1 MHAMKTGGDQTGSGR
16 RDLIIGQ
23 LSYLIDEIAA
33 LGEMLGSFPEGVL
46 TARPYEGQPSILD
59 LLATLAERERTIR
72 IPNVE
77 TFVAS
82 DDGVLLE
89 APPLSAAAA
98 RASKD
103 AVSRALHDVAT
114 ARSRLVDLVRE
125 CGDSVWERRAS
136 LDDNEVTLEEYL
148 LGIIQQDVEVFRV
161 AAQRVYE
168 SRPVGSPGFTAR

>member
-1 MHAMKTGGDQTGSGR
+1 MAIKTGVNQTGRER

-33 LGEMLGSFPEGVL
+33 LGEMLGSFPESVL

-59 LLATLAERERTIR
+59 LFATLAERERTIR

-77 TFVAS
+77 TFVTS

-89 APPLSAAAA
+89 VPPPSAPAG
-98 RASKD
+98 ASIE
-103 AVSRALHDVAT
+103 AVSQALHDLAA
-114 ARSRLVDLVRE
+114 ARSRLVEIVRD
-125 CGDSVWERRAS
+125 CDDSVWERRAS
-136 LDDNEVTLEEYL
+136 LHDNEVALEEYL
-148 LGIIQQDVEVFRV
+148 LEVIQQDVEVFRA